1 MPMYLVMRIIYCLL
15 LIVCGAL
22 AASGIVLRKRPDAAG
37 VLGQLIPI
45 QGILGTVLGLWSLVL
60 AIRLLEMLTTFF
72 VFSVLTACIA
82 TVVGVFLGF
91 VLAYGLLDAYFL
103 SKNAKAT
110 GGGASMNARIV
121 AIQSPLGLAG
131 IVFGIVYLILILV

>member
-1 MPMYLVMRIIYCLL
+1 M
-15 LIVCGAL
+15 
-22 AASGIVLRKRPDAAG
+22 
-37 VLGQLIPI
+37 LGQLIPI

-121 AIQSPLGLAG
+121 AFQSPLGLAG

>member
-22 AASGIVLRKRPDAAG
+22 AASVLVLRKRPDTAG

-45 QGILGTVLGLWSLVL
+45 QGILGAVLGLWSLVL
-60 AIRLLEMLTTFF
+60 AVRLLDVLDTFF
-72 VFSVLTACIA
+72 TFRVLIACIA

-91 VLAYGLLDAYFL
+91 ILAYGLWGKYVL
-103 SKNAKAT
+103 SKNT
-110 GGGASMNARIV
+110 N
-121 AIQSPLGLAG
+121 
-131 IVFGIVYLILILV
+131 